1 MQTQGYIVRPMRED
15 DAAQVAEIDHEAFPG
30 DWMFHSLSSYRRE
43 LSNPLSH
50 HLVAGTIKEMPLR
63 SNQQAVAQLPFL
75 KRLFDHDRLQNK
87 ENCTSEYV
95 VGFASL
101 WLMAGE
107 AHITSIAVRGI
118 YRCMGIGEGLLI
130 ALVDLATRLDA
141 GVLTLE
147 VRVSNEVAQALYK
160 KYGFNV
166 VGRRPGYYSN
176 DGEDA
181 TLMTTDSLTSA
192 SFQSCLQ
199 NLKRIHTQKYG
210 DISTYAG
217 FIEDLT

>member
-1 MQTQGYIVRPMRED
+1 MQTQGYVIRLMRED

-43 LSNPLSH
+43 LRNPLSH
-50 HLVAGTIKEMPLR
+50 YLVASTTKGMPSR
-63 SNQQAVAQLPFL
+63 SNQQAAAQLPFL

-87 ENCTSEYV
+87 ENCAHEYA

-107 AHITSIAVRGI
+107 AHITSIAVRRV
-118 YRCMGIGEGLLI
+118 YRGMGIGEGLLI
-130 ALVDLATRLDA
+130 ALIDLATRLDA
-141 GVLTLE
+141 GVVTLE
-147 VRVSNEVAQALYK
+147 VRVSNEIAQALYK

-166 VGRRPGYYSN
+166 VGRRPKYYSD

-181 TLMTTDSLTSA
+181 MLMSTDSLTLA
-192 SFQSCLQ
+192 SFQSFFQ
-199 NLKRIHTQKYG
+199 NLKRIHSQKYS

-217 FIEDLT
+217 FIKDWP